1 MGPHQGHV
9 ASRGVQLG
17 TALVTCT
24 SKTFRVCAACIDTDR
39 TLIYTWKCFAVFSC
53 LRRASL
59 PSVDS
64 AAILLLSSPVAA
76 CIDTDR
82 TLIYTWKCFE
92 VFSCLRRA
100 SLPSVDSAAILL
112 LSSPV
117 AEQYLTVE
125 DGPLS
130 PPGFRQQSSVAEH
143 FLAVEDGFVSLPSI
157 LSQSSVN
164 EQL

>member
-1 MGPHQGHV
+1 MLLAEEYNLGLCL
-9 ASRGVQLG
+9 SRVHRRRSDSVL
-17 TALVTCT
+17 LVY
-24 SKTFRVCAACIDTDR
+24 IDTDR
-39 TLIYTWKCFAVFSC
+39 TLIYTWKCFA
-53 LRRASL
+53 
-59 PSVDS
+59 
-64 AAILLLSSPVAA
+64 
-76 CIDTDR
+76 
-82 TLIYTWKCFE
+82 

>member
-1 MGPHQGHV
+1 MG
-9 ASRGVQLG
+9 
-17 TALVTCT
+17 VTCT
-24 SKTFRVCAACIDTDR
+24 SKTFRLCAACIDTDR
-39 TLIYTWKCFAVFSC
+39 TLIYTWKCFA
-53 LRRASL
+53 
-59 PSVDS
+59 
-64 AAILLLSSPVAA
+64 
-76 CIDTDR
+76 
-82 TLIYTWKCFE
+82 

-157 LSQSSVN
+157 LAQSSVN

>member
-1 MGPHQGHV
+1 MGPHQDHV

-17 TALVTCT
+17 TVLVTCT
-24 SKTFRVCAACIDTDR
+24 SKTFRLCAACIDTDR
-39 TLIYTWKCFAVFSC
+39 TLIYTWKCFA
-53 LRRASL
+53 
-59 PSVDS
+59 
-64 AAILLLSSPVAA
+64 
-76 CIDTDR
+76 
-82 TLIYTWKCFE
+82 

>member
-1 MGPHQGHV
+1 M
-9 ASRGVQLG
+9 
-17 TALVTCT
+17 LVTCT
-24 SKTFRVCAACIDTDR
+24 SKTFRLCAACIDTDR
-39 TLIYTWKCFAVFSC
+39 TLIYTWKCFA
-53 LRRASL
+53 
-59 PSVDS
+59 
-64 AAILLLSSPVAA
+64 
-76 CIDTDR
+76 
-82 TLIYTWKCFE
+82 

-164 EQL
+164 EQFLYCVYTTETQNGNRSRTVPRNRSSPVYTIRCEPKPRMRSKIWAGKNGRGRRSARTLILKL

>member
-17 TALVTCT
+17 TVLVTCT
-24 SKTFRVCAACIDTDR
+24 SKTFRLCAACIDTDR

-53 LRRASL
+53 LRRAS
-59 PSVDS
+59 
-64 AAILLLSSPVAA
+64 
-76 CIDTDR
+76 
-82 TLIYTWKCFE
+82 
-92 VFSCLRRA
+92 RA

>member
-1 MGPHQGHV
+1 MLLAEEYNLGLCL
-9 ASRGVQLG
+9 SRVHRRHSDCVL
-17 TALVTCT
+17 LV
-24 SKTFRVCAACIDTDR
+24 DTDR
-39 TLIYTWKCFAVFSC
+39 TLIYTWKCFA
-53 LRRASL
+53 
-59 PSVDS
+59 
-64 AAILLLSSPVAA
+64 
-76 CIDTDR
+76 
-82 TLIYTWKCFE
+82 

-143 FLAVEDGFVSLPSI
+143 FLAAEDGFVSLP
-157 LSQSSVN
+157 
-164 EQL
+164 

>member
-17 TALVTCT
+17 TVLVTCT
-24 SKTFRVCAACIDTDR
+24 SKTFRLCAACIDTDR
-39 TLIYTWKCFAVFSC
+39 TLIYTWKCFA
-53 LRRASL
+53 
-59 PSVDS
+59 
-64 AAILLLSSPVAA
+64 
-76 CIDTDR
+76 
-82 TLIYTWKCFE
+82 

-143 FLAVEDGFVSLPSI
+143 FLAVEDGFVTERQSVDAGPLSPLSI
-157 LSQSSVN
+157 RQQSCR
-164 EQL
+164 